1 MFRIKYNYSGD
12 VNSGSYTG
20 SQAASRAESKATA
33 VETQLKRL
41 RADLAR
47 SLMIS
52 EALWELLRDRAKLT
66 EKDLHKKLYEID
78 MRDGVLDGQ
87 NKRKATKCTECGHM
101 VSSRHPACIYCGKV
115 MDDSVFS
122 I

>member
-1 MFRIKYNYSGD
+1 MFRVNNYGHD
-12 VNSGSYTG
+12 ANSGSYTG
-20 SQAASRAESKATA
+20 SQSSSRAESKASA
-33 VETQLKRL
+33 VEGEVKQL

-66 EKDLHKKLYEID
+66 EQDLHKKLYEID
-78 MRDGVLDGQ
+78 MRDGVLDGK
-87 NKRKATKCTECGHM
+87 NVRKATKCPDCDHM